1 MKNETKK
8 NSKEKMNK
16 TKKVYKRK
24 TNGITMKRIG
34 EFKSIGIH
42 FLDKCSEKE
51 LERMVKVANDAYY
64 NEQSLLTDN
73 EFDILK
79 EYIERKYPN
88 NKKVKE
94 IGAPIKKDKVKL
106 PYFMASMNKIKPTTD
121 ALSKWKQAYKG
132 PYVISAKLDGI
143 SGLYTCND
151 NVKKL
156 FTRGDG
162 EYGQNISHLI
172 PYLRL
177 PEVNNSAVRGEFIIT
192 KHNFDTHFKATFSN
206 SRNFVSGVINSKKV
220 NKDVVQYIDFV
231 AYEVIEPSLTPNE
244 QMKFMKHE
252 KFLPVKNMFVI
263 PEQLSNEYLSDILV
277 KWRESYDY
285 TIDGIICTHDT
296 IVERVKK
303 NPEHSFAFKM
313 VLSDQ
318 VAEAK
323 VLEVIWNASK
333 DGYLKPKIRIEPLQL
348 GGVTIE
354 YATAFNAKF
363 VEENK
368 LGFGS
373 IVKLVRSGDVIP
385 HILEV
390 TEQTNAN
397 MPKME
402 YEWTKNHVDIVLKN
416 KDDNEQVVLK
426 NITGFFTILKVDGLS
441 VGNVIKLYKAGYND
455 VPSILKMKADDFE
468 KIEGF
473 KEKMSAKVFNSIQEK
488 IAGATVA
495 QLAVAS
501 NMFGHGMG
509 LKKAELILKECPKIL
524 QSNDNREDKINQLK
538 TIKSM
543 AEKSAILFVDGIFP
557 FMEFLEK
564 TGLTYKVEQIANVE
578 NENNEEKEKASNGN
592 KNHPL
597 FDKHI
602 VMTGF
607 REKELQEKLEKHYS
621 VTFSSSVSKNTLLV
635 IVKTK
640 DIGPNKKVDEA
651 NKRNIP
657 VLSLEEFKVQY
668 NL

>member
-1 MKNETKK
+1 
-8 NSKEKMNK
+8 
-16 TKKVYKRK
+16 
-24 TNGITMKRIG
+24 
-34 EFKSIGIH
+34 
-42 FLDKCSEKE
+42 
-51 LERMVKVANDAYY
+51 
-64 NEQSLLTDN
+64 
-73 EFDILK
+73 
-79 EYIERKYPN
+79 
-88 NKKVKE
+88 
-94 IGAPIKKDKVKL
+94 
-106 PYFMASMNKIKPTTD
+106 
-121 ALSKWKQAYKG
+121 
-132 PYVISAKLDGI
+132 
-143 SGLYTCND
+143 
-151 NVKKL
+151 
-156 FTRGDG
+156 
-162 EYGQNISHLI
+162 
-172 PYLRL
+172 
-177 PEVNNSAVRGEFIIT
+177 
-192 KHNFDTHFKATFSN
+192 
-206 SRNFVSGVINSKKV
+206 
-220 NKDVVQYIDFV
+220 
-231 AYEVIEPSLTPNE
+231 
-244 QMKFMKHE
+244 
-252 KFLPVKNMFVI
+252 
-263 PEQLSNEYLSDILV
+263 
-277 KWRESYDY
+277 
-285 TIDGIICTHDT
+285 
-296 IVERVKK
+296 
-303 NPEHSFAFKM
+303 M

-524 QSNDNREDKINQLK
+524 QSNDNREEKINQLK

-564 TGLTYKVEQIANVE
+564 TGLTYKVEQMANVE
-578 NENNEEKEKASNGN
+578 NENNEEKEKASNEN